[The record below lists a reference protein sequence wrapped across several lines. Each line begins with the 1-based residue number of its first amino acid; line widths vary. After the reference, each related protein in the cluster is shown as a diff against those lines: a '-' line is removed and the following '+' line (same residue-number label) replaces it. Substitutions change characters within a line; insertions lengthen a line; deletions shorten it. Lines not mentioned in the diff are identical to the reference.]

1 MPASLPRVIG
11 TLITWK
17 RMGLLVT
24 TIEESVINVA
34 TREVD
39 VEVKVNLPVGEGNSR
54 TRVNLMKEGMTQ
66 CGHTVGILILPVAAP
81 PKTAQRSIRAA
92 KEWEVA

>member
-24 TIEESVINVA
+24 TIEESVINMA

-54 TRVNLMKEGMTQ
+54 TRVNLMKGRMTQ

-92 KEWEVA
+92 REWGVA